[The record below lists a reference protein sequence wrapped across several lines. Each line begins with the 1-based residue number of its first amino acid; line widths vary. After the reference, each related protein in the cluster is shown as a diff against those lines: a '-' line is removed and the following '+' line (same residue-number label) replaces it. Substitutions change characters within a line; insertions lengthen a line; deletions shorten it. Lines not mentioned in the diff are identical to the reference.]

1 MKKTYTKPDIMF
13 DSFSMCTSI
22 ASTCEVEAAFQ
33 QNVCGVQMGE
43 NQTLFVTGLDSVCSW
58 LVEDGSAEF
67 NFLCYHVPSDNYNV
81 FGS

>member
-1 MKKTYTKPDIMF
+1 MF